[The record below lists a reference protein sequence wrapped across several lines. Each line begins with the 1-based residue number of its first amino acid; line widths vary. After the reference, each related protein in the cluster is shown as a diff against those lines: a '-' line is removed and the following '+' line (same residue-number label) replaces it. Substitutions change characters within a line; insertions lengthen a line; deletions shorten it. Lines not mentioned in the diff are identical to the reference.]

1 MSKSIAVK
9 RLAKEYKDVQK
20 NPDTLI
26 EVRFDED
33 NMLNIY
39 YLLSGSPDTLYEG
52 GSYFGC
58 IKVKDNYP
66 FAPPSIMMITPNG
79 RFVEN
84 TRICL
89 SMSDFH
95 PESWNPA
102 WTATRTIPMALL
114 SFMNSDERST
124 GCVTTSDET
133 KKIYAKRS
141 MEWNSKNL
149 IFKKVFGDKISE
161 YETQKLAREENSK
174 KAKISTLKSSEK
186 ASKDDKTS
194 SAESEHTDLNLRS
207 EGDEDAKV
215 IEADSEDSIRIKQS
229 STDKTPQQNENSNQK
244 VLFFGGLLL
253 ATLFAVLAQKYIYKD

>member
-1 MSKSIAVK
+1 MSKAIAVK

-20 NPDTLI
+20 NPDNLI

-39 YLLSGSPDTLYEG
+39 YLLSGSPDTPYEG

-124 GCVTTSDET
+124 GCVNTSDQA
-133 KKIYAKRS
+133 KKIYAKKS

-161 YETQKLAREENSK
+161 YENQKFAREENSK
-174 KAKISTLKSSEK
+174 KTKVATPKINREV
-186 ASKDDKTS
+186 SKDASTS
-194 SAESEHTDLNLRS
+194 TAHTEINLRS
-207 EGDEDAKV
+207 TEDQDAKV
-215 IEADSEDSIRIKQS
+215 IDADSEDSIRITQS
-229 STDKTPQQNENSNQK
+229 SNDKTPTENENSNQK

-253 ATLFAVLAQKYIYKD
+253 ATLAAVLAQKYIHKD